1 MLEMEFSHD
10 KASEVEKDLISLYI
24 TLLNDI
30 LKEIFYFKGKYTEQ
44 EYQQPTR
51 LEDLPGFVV
60 GVRTNLEGLT
70 YSIENSINNT
80 LGVVLNAFTDHLSEI
95 YKHIFDNEEKLNEA
109 LENKWCGSTYK
120 DSLIECTRQYA
131 YKLKKE
137 VYASLIRGNSKKQIK
152 DLVTKYITSFR
163 KKVIT
168 ILSTETTY
176 VTNQALIDKGISI
189 GYAKVMINEI
199 LDSRTCG
206 FCSGKDGEIV
216 PIKNIKIGSN
226 VPPFHQNCRGTIEYI
241 K

>member
-44 EYQQPTR
+44 EYQQPIR

-95 YKHIFDNEEKLNEA
+95 YKHIFDNEEQ
-109 LENKWCGSTYK
+109 
-120 DSLIECTRQYA
+120 SL
-131 YKLKKE
+131 K
-137 VYASLIRGNSKKQIK
+137 ASLPI
-152 DLVTKYITSFR
+152 DVTLLPI
-163 KKVIT
+163 V
-168 ILSTETTY
+168 TE
-176 VTNQALIDKGISI
+176 V
-189 GYAKVMINEI
+189 
-199 LDSRTCG
+199 R
-206 FCSGKDGEIV
+206 
-216 PIKNIKIGSN
+216 
-226 VPPFHQNCRGTIEYI
+226 
-241 K
+241 

>member
-1 MLEMEFSHD
+1 MLKMEFSHD
-10 KASEVEKDLISLYI
+10 KASEVEKDLISLYL

-30 LKEIFYFKGKYTEQ
+30 LKEIFYFKGKFTEE
-44 EYQQPTR
+44 EYQQPIR
-51 LEDLPGFVV
+51 LEDLPSFAI

-70 YSIENSINNT
+70 YSIETSVNNT
-80 LGVVLNAFTDHLSEI
+80 LEKELTIFADHLSEI
-95 YKHIFDNEEKLNEA
+95 YKHVFDNEEKLKEA
-109 LENKWCGSTYK
+109 LENKWCGSNYK
-120 DSLIECTRQYA
+120 DSLTECTRQYA
-131 YKLKKE
+131 YKLKRE

-176 VTNQALIDKGISI
+176 VTNQALVDKGIEE
-189 GYAKVMINEI
+189 GYTKVIINEI
-199 LDSRTCG
+199 LDKRTCG
-206 FCSGKDGEIV
+206 FCSGKDGDIV
-216 PIKNIKIGSN
+216 PIKDIKIGSN